1 MGLVIGLF
9 KKKMKEVDY
18 GNGYGGGM
26 VREEGIEN
34 GRTSA
39 SWSWVGVFI
48 LFFFVIGWEVSGE
61 QTLINLR

>member
-1 MGLVIGLF
+1 MGLVKGLF
-9 KKKMKEVDY
+9 KKKMKEVNY

-39 SWSWVGVFI
+39 SWVGVF
-48 LFFFVIGWEVSGE
+48 LFSFFDIGWEVSGE